1 MKQPNSLAELSGLT
15 NISIQDRINDINVQ
29 NQAET
34 RRSSDLRPRMA
45 LRLTIQLDTA
55 ATAQNPFII
64 PNPFNGVYVE
74 AAYASSTPTVADS
87 TVNVQLGLG
96 GLDKYVTD
104 NYTSLFLNASFK
116 ADTTVKQAVL
126 TWSAQAGKVI
136 VLVFYLGI
144 DFRPG
149 SQVSIINGSISI
161 IGGSAI
167 ATGTLGSGANQ
178 NNLSVTNAAAVQL
191 CAVNASRKSFNFYT
205 TSDIWVGDSSVAV
218 NRGTKIFAGSQFFY
232 QNTGTLY
239 AIADVATSTV
249 SGSEES

>member
-1 MKQPNSLAELSGLT
+1 MKQPNSLADLSGLT
-15 NISIQDRINDINVQ
+15 NISIQDRINEINVQ

-45 LRLTIQLDTA
+45 LRLTLQLDVA
-55 ATAQNPFII
+55 ATANNPFVI

-74 AAYASSTPTVADS
+74 AAYAASTPTVSDS

-96 GLDKYVTD
+96 GLDKFVTD
-104 NYTSLFLNASFK
+104 NYTSLFVNASFK
-116 ADTTVKQAVL
+116 TDNTVKQAVL
-126 TWSAQAGKVI
+126 TWPAQAGKVI

-149 SQVSIINGSISI
+149 SQVAIINGSISI

-178 NNLSVTNAAAVQL
+178 ASLTVTNASAVQL
-191 CAVNASRKSFNFYT
+191 CAVNASRKAFNFYT
-205 TSDIWVGDSSVAV
+205 SADIWVGDSSVAV
-218 NRGTKIFAGSQFFY
+218 NRGTKITAGSSWQFS
-232 QNTGTLY
+232 NTGALY
-239 AIADVATSTV
+239 AIADVVSSTV